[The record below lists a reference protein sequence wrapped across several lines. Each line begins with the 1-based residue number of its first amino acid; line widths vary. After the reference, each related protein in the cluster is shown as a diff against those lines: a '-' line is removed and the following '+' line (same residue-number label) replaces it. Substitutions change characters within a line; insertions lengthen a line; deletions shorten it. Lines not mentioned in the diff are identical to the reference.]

1 MREAHR
7 HVVFGTL
14 VVEHR
19 LQPRLG
25 RIERH
30 AIPSPLNSIED
41 ILYEV
46 AADVEPLAHCVGT
59 EYAALP
65 ELAGE

>member
-25 RIERH
+25 RIERQVI
-30 AIPSPLNSIED
+30 ASLLDSIED
-41 ILYEV
+41 VLYEV
-46 AADVEPLAHCVGT
+46 AADVEPLAHRGRST
-59 EYAALP
+59 
-65 ELAGE
+65 